1 MADSSTQS
9 IQIAASV
16 ADVAEVITDFARY
29 PEWIS
34 DVKSIEILEEFE
46 DGYAH
51 LVRFQLDAGILK
63 DAYDL
68 RYEYTDDLSRISWN
82 LDRPSSVQKSQVG
95 SYDITDNGDGT
106 TTVMYTLAVDLSI
119 PMLGMFKRKAEKMIM
134 DSALKNLKKRVE
146 ELA

>member
-9 IQIAASV
+9 IQIAAP
-16 ADVAEVITDFARY
+16 AAETFKVITDFARY

-34 DVKSIEILEEFE
+34 DVKSIEVLEEFE

-63 DAYDL
+63 DAYELRYRYSDDL
-68 RYEYTDDLSRISWN
+68 RRISWT
-82 LDRPSSVQKSQVG
+82 LDRPSSVQKSQEG
-95 SYDITDNGDGT
+95 SYDVTDNGDGT
-106 TTVMYTLAVDLSI
+106 TTVVYTLAVDLSI

>member
-1 MADSSTQS
+1 MAESSKQS
-9 IQIAASV
+9 IRIAAPV
-16 ADVAEVITDFARY
+16 ADITAVITDFARY
-29 PEWIS
+29 PEWIG
-34 DVKSIEILEEFE
+34 DVKEVEILEEFE

-68 RYEYTDDLSRISWN
+68 RYEYSDDLSRISWT

-95 SYDITDNGDGT
+95 SYDISGNADGT
-106 TTVMYTLAVDLSI
+106 STVEYTLTVDLSI
-119 PMLGMFKRKAEKMIM
+119 PMLGMFKRKAEKIIM
-134 DSALKNLKKRVE
+134 DSALKNLKTRVE